1 MNQTTEDHQDIGSGI
16 VGPYHSAAAHH
27 DGCHSDPDLESI
39 DNLRDRFLEA
49 ARHQGGVEALVRCL
63 IVENESE
70 RAGEA
75 LVSLIAIIADA
86 RHPRLCAMALGW
98 AAGIHQY
105 QHKPA
110 IELAKR
116 NGVTKQAFCQ
126 LAAKLIKQLGLRRT
140 RTMRS
145 EAARRSM
152 SKKYRERM
160 RAKK

>member
-1 MNQTTEDHQDIGSGI
+1 MNLPNEDHRDQEDGI
-16 VGPYHSAAAHH
+16 IGPYHSAAAHH
-27 DGCHSDPDLESI
+27 ADCHSDPDIESI
-39 DNLRDRFLEA
+39 DTLRDRFLEA

-63 IVENESE
+63 ITENESE

-75 LVSLIAIIADA
+75 LVSVIAIIADA

-98 AAGIHQY
+98 AAGIHAY

-145 EAARRSM
+145 EAARKSM
-152 SKKYRERM
+152 AKKYRERM
-160 RAKK
+160 KTNK